1 MMMMTIPTYKN
12 KKTFTLVIIVIIV
25 ISISLSIVTIIGFT
39 NTVYTLTNL
48 NLQSQGSNNQ
58 CHNALNVKMFN
69 DEIVPKYIIGKDHE
83 IIPVDPTAP
92 DFIVNECTLEPMGIG

>member
-1 MMMMTIPTYKN
+1 MMMTIPTYKN

-25 ISISLSIVTIIGFT
+25 ISISLSIVTIISFT

-58 CHNALNVKMFN
+58 CHNALNVKMFDN
-69 DEIVPKYIIGKDHE
+69 ETVPKYIIGRGHE
-83 IIPVDPTAP
+83 IIPVNPATTDVL
-92 DFIVNECTLEPMGIG
+92 INECTLEPMGVS